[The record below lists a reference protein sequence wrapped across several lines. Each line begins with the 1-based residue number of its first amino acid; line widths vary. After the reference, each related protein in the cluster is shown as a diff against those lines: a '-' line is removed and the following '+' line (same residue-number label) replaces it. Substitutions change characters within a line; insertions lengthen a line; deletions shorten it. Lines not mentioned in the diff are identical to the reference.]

1 MDTGGYVFENLQ
13 ASDEH
18 VPVPL
23 CNLSNTCFMKS
34 AVQLLAASP
43 QLRTI
48 ILNHVLIHNV
58 SGKHILLLCF
68 MFNLYPAANHC

>member
-18 VPVPL
+18 VPVPFL
-23 CNLSNTCFMKS
+23 NNTCFMNS

-43 QLRTI
+43 SYYYSESR
-48 ILNHVLIHNV
+48 
-58 SGKHILLLCF
+58 S
-68 MFNLYPAANHC
+68 